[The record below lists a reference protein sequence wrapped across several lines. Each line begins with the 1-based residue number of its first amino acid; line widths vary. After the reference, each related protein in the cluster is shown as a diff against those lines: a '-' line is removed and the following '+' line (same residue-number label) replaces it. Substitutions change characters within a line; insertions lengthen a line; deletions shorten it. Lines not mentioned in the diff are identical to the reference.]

1 MGITAP
7 IEKSICEIADQRILE
22 NWIVQE
28 VGTGINTV
36 NDLARAAREPESF
49 IRKATSRLIHKG
61 NLRVDR
67 STKTHRFRLPKHH

>member
-28 VGTGINTV
+28 VGAGINTV
-36 NDLARAAREPESF
+36 KDLARAAREPESL
-49 IRKATSRLIHKG
+49 IRKATSRLIYNG

-67 STKTHRFRLPKHH
+67 GTKTHRFRLPKHH